1 LIKWQEERESVLKTS
16 LKLVEKGLVTGK
28 SGNVSRRLKP
38 EDGTA
43 LVAIT
48 PTSRYYD
55 SVSVNDISIIDFQ
68 GNLIDGRFAPSSETA
83 MHLAIYRNRKDVN
96 AIIHTHSLYASTVS
110 VTGIEIPA
118 LLEEEVM
125 MLGGAIKVA
134 RYAPSGTS
142 ELADNVVA
150 ALEERHAVILS
161 NHGALAVG
169 RTLRDAFD
177 SCELL
182 EKAAAVFVLSTITG
196 RVNTLPEEGLKS
208 ALSIYSRNSKP
219 PS

>member
-28 SGNVSRRLKP
+28 AGNVSRRLKP

-43 LVAIT
+43 LIAIT

-55 SVSVNDISIIDFQ
+55 SVSVNDISIVDFS
-68 GNLIDGRFAPSSETA
+68 GGMVDGRFAPSSETPL
-83 MHLAIYRNRKDVN
+83 HLAIYRVRKDVN
-96 AIIHTHSLYASTVS
+96 AIIHNHSLYASTVAI
-110 VTGIEIPA
+110 TGVEIPA

-125 MLGGAIKVA
+125 VLGGSVKVA
-134 RYAPSGTS
+134 RYAPSGTT
-142 ELADNVVA
+142 ELADNVVT
-150 ALEERHAVILS
+150 ALEDRHAVILA

-177 SCELL
+177 ACELL
-182 EKAAAVFVLSTITG
+182 EKAAAAFILATITG
-196 RVNTLPEEGLKS
+196 RINQLPEEGLKS
-208 ALSIYSRNSKP
+208 ALSVFSRNNKP
-219 PS
+219 SS